1 MHKHVFVNL
10 PEHVSR
16 VQRRLR
22 GCRSFSWQE
31 LLERREA
38 EIRAKVPGING
49 VLFVFVFV
57 FVFVFM
63 C

>member
-1 MHKHVFVNL
+1 MHRHVFVKL

-16 VQRRLR
+16 VKRRLG
-22 GCRSFSWQE
+22 GCVSLSWQE

-49 VLFVFVFV
+49 VLFL

>member
-1 MHKHVFVNL
+1 VKL

-16 VQRRLR
+16 VKRRLG
-22 GCRSFSWQE
+22 GCVSLSWQE

-49 VLFVFVFV
+49 VLFL